1 MKFRKQII
9 IAISCVVILGGAFW
23 AVSYLGNK
31 DQAKE
36 AKNNTA
42 NSIDLT
48 KEKAGNEN
56 KKSSASDV
64 NSKDKTASEQVNI
77 TNKTE
82 NEKEVDAAMKEVKE
96 GYYVVKADDTLY
108 SIARTY
114 MPNSE
119 PSEVVA
125 EILTRNKMSK
135 NDVISQGQKLII
147 SYETSLESKS
157 EDKSTAANSTDH
169 SSHTK
174 YVVKSGDTLFS
185 IAKKYLASMNVID
198 GVKLIK
204 EHNNINDEN
213 TIKVQETICIPN
225 K

>member
-31 DQAKE
+31 DETKE

-48 KEKAGNEN
+48 KEKVGDEN
-56 KKSSASDV
+56 KQSSASDV
-64 NSKDKTASEQVNI
+64 NDKNKTASEQVSI

-82 NEKEVDAAMKEVKE
+82 NEKEADEAMKEVKE

-119 PSEVVA
+119 PSEVVS

-135 NDVISQGQKLII
+135 NDTISEGQKLII
-147 SYETSLESKS
+147 SFETSLVSKS
-157 EDKSTAANSTDH
+157 QDKTATADSTDH

-198 GVKLIK
+198 GVELIK
-204 EHNNINDEN
+204 QHNNIKDEN